1 MIAVID
7 YGVGNLFSVEK
18 ALMQFATDVL
28 ITGDKE
34 LIAKA
39 DKLVLPGVG
48 DFGECMSNLEAT
60 GLIPTIRECIAKGT
74 PLLGICIGE
83 QILFEGSEESPEAK
97 GLGIFKGMVRR
108 IQEKYKIAGDKPGSG
123 NTENIGSFKTASF
136 DELKDGKGPFSALG
150 QEIFDIYWKY
160 YPKYRSTSKEYVS
173 LDEFLKWYP
182 VNQDSIE
189 LLYPCDKAEILN
201 RIMSYIA
208 DHSEA
213 DFNENFR
220 EDEVALNVAE
230 DVTLYK

>member
-18 ALMQFATDVL
+18 ALMQFATDVV

-97 GLGIFKGMVRR
+97 GLGIFKGVVRR
-108 IQEKYKIAGDKPGSG
+108 IQVLGLKVPHMGWNSVTFSQPNHPLFAHLGEHPYFYFVHSYHCVPEDASIITATTEYGEKLTAAVAKDNVMATQFHPEKSGDVGLQV
-123 NTENIGSFKTASF
+123 
-136 DELKDGKGPFSALG
+136 LKNF
-150 QEIFDIYWKY
+150 
-160 YPKYRSTSKEYVS
+160 
-173 LDEFLKWYP
+173 
-182 VNQDSIE
+182 IE
-189 LLYPCDKAEILN
+189 
-201 RIMSYIA
+201 M
-208 DHSEA
+208 
-213 DFNENFR
+213 
-220 EDEVALNVAE
+220 
-230 DVTLYK
+230 

>member
-108 IQEKYKIAGDKPGSG
+108 IQAPGLKVPHMGWNSVTFSQPNHPLFAHLGEHPYFYFVHSYHCVTEDKSIITATAEYGETITAAVAKDNVMATQFHPEKSGDVGLLV
-123 NTENIGSFKTASF
+123 
-136 DELKDGKGPFSALG
+136 LKQF
-150 QEIFDIYWKY
+150 I
-160 YPKYRSTSKEYVS
+160 
-173 LDEFLKWYP
+173 
-182 VNQDSIE
+182 N
-189 LLYPCDKAEILN
+189 
-201 RIMSYIA
+201 M
-208 DHSEA
+208 
-213 DFNENFR
+213 
-220 EDEVALNVAE
+220 
-230 DVTLYK
+230 

>member
-97 GLGIFKGMVRR
+97 GLGIFKGMVRK
-108 IQEKYKIAGDKPGSG
+108 IQAPGLKVPHMGWNSVTFSQPNHPLFAHLGEHPYFYFVHSYHCVPEDASIITATTEYGEKLTAAVAKDNVMATQFHPEKSGDVGLQVLK
-123 NTENIGSFKTASF
+123 NFIEMQIIGF
-136 DELKDGKGPFSALG
+136 
-150 QEIFDIYWKY
+150 
-160 YPKYRSTSKEYVS
+160 
-173 LDEFLKWYP
+173 
-182 VNQDSIE
+182 
-189 LLYPCDKAEILN
+189 
-201 RIMSYIA
+201 
-208 DHSEA
+208 
-213 DFNENFR
+213 
-220 EDEVALNVAE
+220 
-230 DVTLYK
+230 